1 MKNKNPFKLLGIVPS
16 METKEKTA
24 NNREGTPHPNRTTQ
38 NLHPSM
44 FPSFNEAKA
53 IVEQINKEIDIT
65 LVAKLSANAIQRTAF
80 NIAEIKVNVRKSM

>member
-1 MKNKNPFKLLGIVPS
+1 
-16 METKEKTA
+16 
-24 NNREGTPHPNRTTQ
+24 
-38 NLHPSM
+38 M